1 MKSKLL
7 FIVLCLFVVTSL
19 TAYGQMIKRSDVV
32 WARTTTNKITLDG
45 KLTEPDWAKADS
57 INVVYGKDNG
67 MPGSGWNTDGY
78 AKKPTDPIHATVK
91 FLINGDSLYVAVI
104 CPDSS
109 IGGGLWPGPAK
120 FDGLLIDL
128 RNKSGTDRPV
138 PSGEIFYGW
147 VAESWADSNT
157 AHKGALPG
165 LFGQYGGSRTDSVN
179 GVPKGKIWDAVTYVQ
194 GTTNDDSSID
204 TAWTTEF
211 KFNLKFFGYNAKQAA
226 GDIVMFSI
234 GFFDADW
241 QWFTGAD
248 TVKNR
253 FNINKAWAQDPWG
266 NANNNNH
273 IRLFVRPDV
282 TPSSGAVP
290 IVGPDF
296 VIPGAGSYAAPN
308 FDGKLDDPVWS
319 NANIGTLK
327 LQYGNNTY
335 RNAYPYTDPFRSG
348 QYQPTVNNTQAAI
361 TDAND
366 ATIKY
371 FYKADTLYL
380 GFDVKDKVVQSVPS
394 NLDRWYGFRVTLNAR
409 DSVDGDNV
417 QLVRRLTFIIDS
429 VGNAMRMEDLTTQG
443 GWDSLAQAVQVKTFV
458 NGTVDTMGTTPDVGY
473 TAEMKINL
481 RKFGYPAGRGD
492 GVIFLGVCMFDG
504 DSYGSS
510 YTLSYGSRVWFMRE
524 NAGVDGAGWLWM
536 DPSTVLTRVGT
547 ENSVLPKEFK
557 LLGNYPNP
565 FNPSTTIKF
574 SLPQTVDVTLEVY
587 DILGR
592 IVYLQ
597 NLGIRQA
604 GIQQVTFDASRFASG
619 VYNYRLRTAANQ
631 VVVGRMMLLK

>member
-7 FIVLCLFVVTSL
+7 FIVLCLFVASSL
-19 TAYGQMIKRSDVV
+19 TMYGQMIKRSDVV
-32 WARTTTNKITLDG
+32 WARTTTNTITLDG
-45 KLTEPDWAKADS
+45 KLTEPDWAKAES
-57 INVVYGKDNG
+57 IQVMYGQDNG
-67 MPGSGWNTDGY
+67 MPGSGYNTDGY
-78 AKKPTDPIHATVK
+78 AKQPTDPIRATIK
-91 FLINGDSLYVAVI
+91 FLVNGDSLYVAVV
-104 CPDSS
+104 CKDSS
-109 IGGGLWPGPAK
+109 IGGGLWPGPAM

-128 RNKSGTDRPV
+128 RNKSVTDRPV

-165 LFGQYGGSRTDSVN
+165 LFGQYGGPRTDSAN
-179 GVPKGKIWDAVTYVQ
+179 GLLKGQIWNAVTYVQ
-194 GTTNDDSSID
+194 GTTNDDSKLD

-273 IRLFVRPDV
+273 IRLFARPDV

-290 IVGPDF
+290 VVGPDL
-296 VIPGAGSYAAPN
+296 VIPGAGNYASPK
-308 FDGKLDDPVWS
+308 FDGLLNDAVW
-319 NANIGTLK
+319 NNPGVGTLK

-335 RNAYPYTDPFRSG
+335 RNAYPNTAPFRSG
-348 QYQPTVNNTQAAI
+348 QFQPTVNNVQAAI
-361 TDAND
+361 TDPND
-366 ATIKY
+366 ATVKY
-371 FYKADTLYL
+371 FYKGDTLFL
-380 GFDVKDKVVQSVPS
+380 GFDVKDKVVQSVPG
-394 NLDRWYGFRVTLNAR
+394 NPDRWDGFRVTINAR
-409 DSVDGDNV
+409 DARDGDSV
-417 QLVRRLTFIIDS
+417 LMCRRLTFIIDS
-429 VGNAMRMEDLTTQG
+429 VGNAMRLEDLALG
-443 GWDSLAQAVQVKTFV
+443 SWDSAGAAVQVKTVV
-458 NGTVDTMGTTPDVGY
+458 NGTVDTLGATPDVGY
-473 TAEMKINL
+473 TGEMKINL
-481 RKFGYPAGRGD
+481 RKLGYPAGRGD
-492 GVIFLGVCMFDG
+492 GVVFFGVTMFDG

-510 YTLSYGSRVWFMRE
+510 YTKSYGSRVWFMRE
-524 NAGVDGAGWLWM
+524 NAGVDGAAWMWM
-536 DPSTVLTRVGT
+536 DPSTLLAVSGNENPAVL
-547 ENSVLPKEFK
+547 KEFK

-574 SLPQTVDVTLEVY
+574 SVPQAIDVTLEVY

-592 IVYLQ
+592 LVYLQ
-597 NLGIRQA
+597 NLGVRQP
-604 GIQQVTFDASRFASG
+604 GTQEVTFDASRFATG
-619 VYNYRLRTAANQ
+619 VYNYRLRTTANQ